1 LGISSSSN
9 VSLVLRIFLPKGWFP
24 VSGIL
29 RAGPAGGIFQADFAA
44 GGLMAMQRS
53 GHYTVMHCDYSN

>member
-1 LGISSSSN
+1 MDFS
-9 VSLVLRIFLPKGWFP
+9 KGWFP

-44 GGLMAMQRS
+44 GGLMAI
-53 GHYTVMHCDYSN
+53 TVSAFCNLFSAKWRLLAMASSLDE